1 MAKRGKKYNQSI
13 KGIDKESL
21 YELSDAVKLVK
32 ESAYASFDE
41 SVEVHFNLG
50 VDPKHSDQN
59 IRGTTTFPHGIGQET
74 RVAVVSQGDAVEA
87 ALKAGAD
94 EAGGEDLIQKI
105 QGGWLDFDVLIASP
119 DMMAK
124 LGKLGKLLGGR
135 GLMPSP
141 KNGTVTPKVAQA
153 VEEFKAG
160 KLEYKNDKYGIIH
173 MVIGKKS
180 FDDVKLIDNL
190 KSLYNVLLKVKPSK
204 VKGTY
209 FKSIVLATSMG
220 PGIKVDPLKVI

>member
-1 MAKRGKKYNQSI
+1 M
-13 KGIDKESL
+13 DKEKL
-21 YELSDAVKLVK
+21 YAPDEAVKLVK
-32 ESAYASFDE
+32 EVAYASFDE
-41 SVEVHFNLG
+41 SIEIHVNLG

-59 IRGTTTFPHGIGQET
+59 IRGTTMLPHGIGQET
-74 RVAVVSQGDAVEA
+74 RVAVVTQGEAVDA

-94 EAGGEDLIQKI
+94 EVGGEDLVQKI

-141 KNGTVTPKVAQA
+141 KNGTVTPNVPKA

-160 KLEYKNDKYGIIH
+160 KLEYKNDKYGVIH

-180 FDDVKLIDNL
+180 FEDAKLIENM
-190 KSLYNVLLKVKPSK
+190 KALYGVLLKVKPTK

-209 FKSIVLATSMG
+209 FKSIVLASSMG
-220 PGIKVDPLKVI
+220 PGVKVDPLEVG